1 MGEGETVFRKGKT
14 HVQRRKEQNMGDTLL
29 DAPRKRPVGV
39 TIIAGLLWIQAVVGI
54 SIGVITMIAG
64 LGGPLS
70 FLGIVATVIGL
81 VELFVARGLWMLKRW
96 AFWTMVVI
104 EVLALVNSALS
115 LPQPG
120 ASVGAMVVTLVLPV
134 VILLYFLLDPSVRA
148 AFRP

>member
-1 MGEGETVFRKGKT
+1 
-14 HVQRRKEQNMGDTLL
+14 MGDTLL
-29 DAPRKRPVGV
+29 DTARKRPVGV
-39 TIIAGLLWIQAVVGI
+39 TIIAGLLWIQAVVGT

-70 FLGIVATVIGL
+70 FLGIVATVFGF

-96 AFWTMVVI
+96 AFWTVVVI
-104 EVLALVNSALS
+104 QVLSLVDSALS

-120 ASVGAMVVTLVLPV
+120 ASVGAMVATMVLPV
-134 VILLYFLLDPSVRA
+134 VILLYFLVDPNVRA